1 MTATIVTLHLFL
13 SAVVPGHRAGD
24 GGGGD
29 RNLLLLPGS
38 QVLEDHGVL
47 QEPRPAGQCCW
58 ARVSS

>member
-1 MTATIVTLHLFL
+1 MMTATIVTLYLFL

-38 QVLEDHGVL
+38 QVLADHGVL
-47 QEPRPAGQCCW
+47 
-58 ARVSS
+58 